1 MLEIKIPFKKKK
13 NKKQKLQPAEENR
26 IKYKLWLSS
35 DAIHLR
41 VLKKLV
47 TFPISYF
54 AVQPVD

>member
-13 NKKQKLQPAEENR
+13 NQKLQPAEENR